1 LSTLVLVRHGQ
12 ASFLEA
18 DYDRLSPLGE
28 EQARLLGAHWARHR
42 VRVDEVWV
50 GPRRR
55 QVQTEQFCREAYVAG
70 GGSWPALR
78 ELPALDE
85 YQVELVM
92 KHHAMVLAERDA
104 SIKALQLAFAQAGE
118 RRERHRAFE
127 RFFQAVTR
135 RWMAGELEGGEIETW
150 HQFRARVHE
159 AFRAL
164 TGPGDS
170 GRRVVAFTSAGA
182 IGVTL
187 QAALGLTDE
196 HALEMGWVVKNA
208 SLTELVF
215 SPGRITL
222 TAFNT
227 LPHLPEPTQH
237 TFR

>member
-18 DYDRLSPLGE
+18 DYDRLSPLGQ
-28 EQARLLGAHWARHR
+28 EQARQLGAHWARHR

-55 QVQTEQFCREAYVAG
+55 QRQTAEGCREAYVAG
-70 GGSWPALR
+70 GGLWPEPR

-85 YQVELVM
+85 YQAEQVM
-92 KHHAMVLAERDA
+92 KHAALTLAQRDE
-104 SIKALQLAFAQAGE
+104 SVKALSLAFAQAGE
-118 RRERHRAFE
+118 RQERHRAFE
-127 RFFQAVTR
+127 RFFQAVVR
-135 RWMAGELEGGEIETW
+135 RWVAGELDAGEIETW
-150 HQFRARVHE
+150 HQFRARVHD

-164 TGPGDS
+164 TGEGDS

-182 IGVTL
+182 IGVTM
-187 QAALGLTDE
+187 QAALGLSDE

-208 SLTELVF
+208 SLTEFVF
-215 SPGRITL
+215 SGGRITL
-222 TAFNT
+222 TAFNN
-227 LPHLPEPTQH
+227 LPHLPEPSQH